1 MKSKIQVFVILM
13 TSLVFGFT
21 QVKAQGMP
29 VYDNTNFIT
38 LGKQIVESAKQTAEL
53 LKTVEFLREQKER
66 IEKVNDV
73 IKQLKAVREIAR
85 NNERLFNTVRDDL
98 RTILSSPHIR
108 PEEIEQVSDSFNSI
122 IENALDDFDFISEV
136 LSSDHLKMT
145 DGERAKVLKER
156 EQKSKEMVSEIERRT
171 ERYKEIIA
179 FREMQTA
186 INNRKANY

>member
-1 MKSKIQVFVILM
+1 MV
-13 TSLVFGFT
+13 LVFGCA

-38 LGKQIVESAKQTAEL
+38 LGKQIIESAKQTAEL

-66 IEKVNDV
+66 IEKVNNV

-108 PEEIEQVSDSFNSI
+108 PEEVERVSNSFNSI
-122 IENALDDFDFISEV
+122 IENALDDFDFISEI

-179 FREMQTA
+179 FRQMQER
-186 INNRKANY
+186 INNRDTNF

>member
-1 MKSKIQVFVILM
+1 MKSKAKILGILI
-13 TSLVFGFT
+13 TVLVFGCA
-21 QVKAQGMP
+21 QVKGQGMP

-38 LGKQIVESAKQTAEL
+38 LGKQIIESAKQTAEL

-66 IEKVNDV
+66 IEKVNNV

-98 RTILSSPHIR
+98 RGILSSPYIR
-108 PEEIEQVSDSFNSI
+108 PEEVERVSNSFNSI
-122 IENALDDFDFISEV
+122 IENALDDFDFISEI

-179 FREMQTA
+179 FREMQER
-186 INNRKANY
+186 INNRDTNF